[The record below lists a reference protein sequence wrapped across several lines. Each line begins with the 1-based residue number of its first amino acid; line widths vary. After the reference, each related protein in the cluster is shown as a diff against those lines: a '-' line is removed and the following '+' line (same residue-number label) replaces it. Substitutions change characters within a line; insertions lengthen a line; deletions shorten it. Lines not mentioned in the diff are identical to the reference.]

1 MSDLQSEEFIR
12 HCIRRSINSFDFRN
26 AIFLCERLISLHKTT
41 ENFLLFGDCY
51 LKAGKP
57 KAAYL
62 ILKDALRESQETKQS
77 QVAAKLRFL
86 FALCC
91 YKLKLYREA
100 ERALIFGASVVRE
113 RGRVLA
119 PLNQTAESLNLLGKI
134 NREENKIDKA
144 IEFFKR
150 ALRKDPFIW
159 TALEAICDLGGQID
173 VEEVYS
179 SQSQSRVSTD
189 ASMDSFRQNFFF
201 TNSTP
206 EMQQTNDVSCLQ
218 SPGINTSNELNE
230 PTLHLSDS
238 SIQHNLSICPSFTT
252 PPSAITQN
260 VQLIHGA
267 PIRTGRNVPNEG
279 SEPMVIQQKVRSSPR
294 LRKQASFNEANP
306 TVQYDQ
312 DNSFF
317 ALRPTSRQQFS
328 NNKASMKNSGSTR
341 KKKLQTPHSVKLEN
355 STQSSSLDDLFS
367 LLNIMGKA
375 YNHLCRFECK
385 EALEL
390 LGKIPHQQADTGW
403 VSAMLGR
410 CHFELHDYHRAEA
423 CFDQMRKRS
432 KYRTETLDFFSTTL
446 WHLKKEVKLSV
457 LGQTAHDLD
466 KMCPETW
473 IIIGNCFSLQKE
485 HDKAL
490 RFFRRAIQVDQ
501 QCAYA
506 YTLSAHE
513 FASNEDFEKAIAA
526 FRHAIRINQR
536 HYNAWFGLGNIYHRQ
551 ERYEMAAEHYEKAVK
566 INQRSAV
573 IHCFLGITYFAEND
587 HDLALKE
594 LTTATRLTPTNPMAR
609 FHLGKVLMAMERY
622 EEALVQLKEANTI
635 DPHEVSVYFTLGE
648 LYKRTNR
655 PGEALSMYTQA
666 LDVDPKHK
674 KMIKLALDSIVQ
686 DPSRDTSDAF

>member
-1 MSDLQSEEFIR
+1 MPDTQSVEFIR
-12 HCIRRSINSFDFRN
+12 HCVRKSIHAYDFRN
-26 AIFLCERLISLHKTT
+26 ALFLCERLISINKTT

-62 ILKDALRESQETKQS
+62 ILKDAMREMKEENESP
-77 QVAAKLRFL
+77 VAAKLRFL

-100 ERALIFGASVVRE
+100 ERSLIFGASVVRE
-113 RGRVLA
+113 RGRQLP
-119 PLNQTAESLNLLGKI
+119 PLVQSAESLHLLGKI

-159 TALEAICDLGGQID
+159 TALEAICDLGGD
-173 VEEVYS
+173 VDVDSAYS
-179 SQSQSRVSTD
+179 HSK
-189 ASMDSFRQNFFF
+189 FRQDRCMME
-201 TNSTP
+201 TNANVETFNQSLFKSSSTP
-206 EMQQTNDVSCLQ
+206 ENQQQANDISFLQ
-218 SPGINTSNELNE
+218 SPGVSPNTESNQRT

-238 SIQHNLSICPSFTT
+238 SIQHNLSISPSFTT
-252 PPSAITQN
+252 PPSVVTQN

-267 PIRTGRNVPNEG
+267 PMRNARAGPNPVETRNQH
-279 SEPMVIQQKVRSSPR
+279 M
-294 LRKQASFNEANP
+294 NC
-306 TVQYDQ
+306 DQ
-312 DNSFF
+312 DNTLF

-328 NNKASMKNSGSTR
+328 NSTNLKTSSSNR
-341 KKKLQTPHSVKLEN
+341 KKKLQTPHSVKQEN
-355 STQSSSLDDLFS
+355 SPQPSSLEELFT
-367 LLNIMGKA
+367 LLNIMGKS
-375 YNHLCRFECK
+375 YSHLCKFECQ
-385 EALEL
+385 EALESL
-390 LGKIPHQQADTGW
+390 SKIPHQQADTGW

-423 CFDQMRKRS
+423 CFDQMRKRA
-432 KYRTETLDFFSTTL
+432 KYRTETLDFYSTTL

-457 LGQTAHDLD
+457 LGQTSHDLD

-473 IIIGNCFSLQKE
+473 IIIGNCFALQKE
-485 HDKAL
+485 HDQAL

-513 FASNEDFEKAIAA
+513 YAANEDFEKAIAA

-573 IHCFLGITYFAEND
+573 IHCFLGITYYSENN

-594 LTTATRLTPTNPMAR
+594 LKTATKLTPTNPMAR
-609 FHLGKVLMAMERY
+609 FHLGKVLMAMKRY
-622 EEALVQLKEANTI
+622 EEALVELKEANTI

-648 LYKRTNR
+648 LYKRINR
-655 PGEALSMYTQA
+655 HSEALSMYTQA

-674 KMIKLALDSIVQ
+674 KMIKQALDSLVKE
-686 DPSRDTSDAF
+686 PNADTSDAF